1 MDINE
6 FAELIERSH
15 MSIDEKGK
23 VTFTPRYPKDER
35 RVAEIIAKNQM
46 EHFSFTDLQALSKDF
61 APVYQA
67 RRKLQAKRAEEFSA
81 LSPKQIAEL
90 STEQKLDYLDA
101 VFPKWQEPDGLL
113 KACSENEQNIKAAL
127 YGIKFPESFWK
138 AEKKSAERYAALIA
152 GQPKLCDAVKNWRQT
167 SLNDKK
173 EAIMQAAEVFEYV
186 YGLAP
191 KIEFFTEEQERA
203 QLQAE
208 GLNKDTHI
216 YAAYQRGGT
225 LYFNEDRLQESY
237 NFFAVSVLLHEG
249 THLRQNMQSFNDK
262 LVDRI
267 FDCNMRYV
275 AYYDRKKNDKQSAEY
290 MDLYTANPIEV
301 HAHAVQDYM
310 EQRFTEISGIKKV
323 EGAENAVADKI
334 HNKAFAMAKI
344 AQAGLR
350 EK

>member
-6 FAELIERSH
+6 FADLIERSN
-15 MSIDEKGK
+15 MSVDEKGK
-23 VTFTPRYPKDER
+23 MTFAPRYPKDER
-35 RVAEIIAKNQM
+35 RVAEIIKNNKM
-46 EHFSFTDLQALSKDF
+46 EQFSFADLQKISKDF

-67 RRKLQAKRAEEFSA
+67 KRKLQAKRAAEFSA

-90 STEQKLDYLDA
+90 STEQKLDYLEA

-113 KACSENEQNIKAAL
+113 KACAENEQNIKAAL
-127 YGIKFPESFWK
+127 FGIKFPESFWK

-152 GQPKLCDAVKNWRQT
+152 RQPEICNKIKNWRQT

-173 EAIMQAAEVFEYV
+173 EAIKQAAEVFEYV
-186 YGLAP
+186 YGVAP
-191 KIEFFTEEQERA
+191 KIAFFTEEQERA
-203 QLQAE
+203 KLQAA

-249 THLRQNMQSFNDK
+249 THLRQNAQSFNDK

-310 EQRFTEISGIKKV
+310 EQRFTEITGIKKV

>member
-6 FAELIERSH
+6 FAELVERSH

-23 VTFTPRYPKDER
+23 VTFVPHYPKDR
-35 RVAEIIAKNQM
+35 RMVSEIIAKNQM

>member
-6 FAELIERSH
+6 FADLIERCK
-15 MSIDEKGK
+15 MSVDEQGK
-23 VTFTPRYPKDER
+23 MTFTPRYYKDER
-35 RVAEIIAKNQM
+35 RVAEIIKNNKM
-46 EHFSFTDLQALSKDF
+46 EHFSFTDLQAISKNF
-61 APVYQA
+61 APLYQT
-67 RRKLQAKRAEEFSA
+67 RRKLQAKRAEEFTS

-90 STEQKLDYLDA
+90 STEQKLDYLEA
-101 VFPKWQEPDGLL
+101 VFPKWQEPDELL
-113 KACSENEQNIKAAL
+113 KVCAKNEQNIKAAL

-138 AEKKSAERYAALIA
+138 SEKKSAERYASLIA
-152 GQPKLCDAVKNWRQT
+152 NQPEMCDKIKNWQQT
-167 SLNDKK
+167 SLADKK
-173 EAIMQAAEVFEYV
+173 AAIKQAAEVFEYV
-186 YGLAP
+186 YGVTP
-191 KIEFFTEEQERA
+191 KITFFAEEQERA
-203 QLQAE
+203 KLQAE

-216 YAAYQRGGT
+216 YAAYQQGGT

-249 THLRQNMQSFNDK
+249 THLRQNAQSFNDK

-310 EQRFTEISGIKKV
+310 EQRFTEITGIKKV

-344 AQAGLR
+344 AQVESR
-350 EK
+350 

>member
-6 FAELIERSH
+6 FADLIERCK
-15 MSIDEKGK
+15 MSVDEQGK
-23 VTFTPRYPKDER
+23 MTFTPRYPKDER
-35 RVAEIIAKNQM
+35 RVAEIIKNNKM
-46 EHFSFTDLQALSKDF
+46 EHFSFTDLQAISKNY
-61 APVYQA
+61 APLYQA
-67 RRKLQAKRAEEFSA
+67 RRKLQAKRAEEFTS

-90 STEQKLDYLDA
+90 STEQKLDYLEA
-101 VFPKWQEPDGLL
+101 VFPKWQEPDELL
-113 KACSENEQNIKAAL
+113 KVCAKNEQNIKAAL

-138 AEKKSAERYAALIA
+138 AEKKSAERYASLIA
-152 GQPKLCDAVKNWRQT
+152 NQPEMCDKIKNWQQT
-167 SLNDKK
+167 SLADKK
-173 EAIMQAAEVFEYV
+173 AAIMQAAEVFEYV
-186 YGLAP
+186 YGVTP
-191 KIEFFTEEQERA
+191 KITFFTEEQERA
-203 QLQAE
+203 KLQAE

-216 YAAYQRGGT
+216 YAAYQQGGT

-249 THLRQNMQSFNDK
+249 THLRQNAQSFNDK

-310 EQRFTEISGIKKV
+310 EQRFTEITGIKKV

-344 AQAGLR
+344 AQVESR
-350 EK
+350 

>member
-6 FAELIERSH
+6 FADLIERSN
-15 MSIDEKGK
+15 MSVDEKGK
-23 VTFTPRYPKDER
+23 MTFAPRYPKDER
-35 RVAEIIAKNQM
+35 RVAEIIKNNKM
-46 EHFSFTDLQALSKDF
+46 EQFSFADLQKISKDF

-67 RRKLQAKRAEEFSA
+67 KRKLQAKRAAEFSA

-90 STEQKLDYLDA
+90 STEQKLDYLEA

-113 KACSENEQNIKAAL
+113 KACAENEQNIKAAL
-127 YGIKFPESFWK
+127 FGIKFPESFWK

-152 GQPKLCDAVKNWRQT
+152 RQPEICNKIKNWRQT

-173 EAIMQAAEVFEYV
+173 EAIKQAAEVFEYV
-186 YGLAP
+186 YGVAP
-191 KIEFFTEEQERA
+191 KIAFFTEEQERA
-203 QLQAE
+203 KLQAA

-249 THLRQNMQSFNDK
+249 THLRQNAQSFNDK

-310 EQRFTEISGIKKV
+310 EQRFTEITGIKKV

-350 EK
+350 

>member
-6 FAELIERSH
+6 FADLIERSN
-15 MSIDEKGK
+15 MSVDEKGK
-23 VTFTPRYPKDER
+23 MTFAPRYPKDER
-35 RVAEIIAKNQM
+35 RVAEIIKNNKM
-46 EHFSFTDLQALSKDF
+46 EQFSFADLQKISKDF

-67 RRKLQAKRAEEFSA
+67 KRKLQAKRAAEFSA

-90 STEQKLDYLDA
+90 STEQKLDYLEA

-113 KACSENEQNIKAAL
+113 KACAENEQNIKAAL
-127 YGIKFPESFWK
+127 FGIKFPESFWK

-152 GQPKLCDAVKNWRQT
+152 RQPEICNKIKNWRQT

-173 EAIMQAAEVFEYV
+173 EAIKQAAEVFEYV
-186 YGLAP
+186 YGVAP
-191 KIEFFTEEQERA
+191 KIAFFTEEQERA
-203 QLQAE
+203 KLQAA

-216 YAAYQRGGT
+216 YAYQRGGT

-249 THLRQNMQSFNDK
+249 THLRQNAQSFNDK

-310 EQRFTEISGIKKV
+310 EQRFTEITGIKKV

>member
-310 EQRFTEISGIKKV
+310 EQRFTEITGIKKV